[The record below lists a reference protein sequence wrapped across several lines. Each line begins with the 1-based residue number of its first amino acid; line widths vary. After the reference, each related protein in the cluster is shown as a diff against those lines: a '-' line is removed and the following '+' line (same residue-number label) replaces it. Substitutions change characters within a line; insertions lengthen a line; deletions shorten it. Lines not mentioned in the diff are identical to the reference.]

1 MNITTANLNLFV
13 AFDALLTAN
22 SVSRAARLMGVTQSA
37 MSNSLRHLRALFDD
51 PLFLRSSHGIVPT
64 PRARE
69 LSVPVREALRL
80 LERTLSSRKFD
91 PASSNRTFVLI
102 TSDYVEFVLLPR
114 LLARVTPQAP
124 GVRIQM

>member
-37 MSNSLRHLRALFDD
+37 MSNSLRHLRDLFND

-64 PRARE
+64 ARAHD
-69 LSVPVREALRL
+69 VAGPVREALRL
-80 LERTLSSRKFD
+80 LERALSPKLFD
-91 PASSNRTFVLI
+91 PATSTRTFVL
-102 TSDYVEFVLLPR
+102 
-114 LLARVTPQAP
+114 
-124 GVRIQM
+124 